1 MVIATV
7 SLIISILIG
16 IIGQIILKT
25 SVSGN
30 FAPLPIIGVSNYLF
44 IIAAALYFIS
54 LLFYT
59 YSLRF
64 IPLQLAFPSV
74 SISYAAVA
82 YLSHVIWGTNFG
94 IKEVC
99 ALSLILM
106 GIVLLVPLQE
116 N

>member
-1 MVIATV
+1 MVIAAL
-7 SLIISILIG
+7 SLITSILIG
-16 IIGQIILKT
+16 IAGQIILKI

-44 IIAAALYFIS
+44 ILAAALYFIS

-59 YSLRF
+59 YSLRI
-64 IPLQLAFPSV
+64 IPLHLAFPSV
-74 SISYAAVA
+74 SISYAVVA

-94 IKEVC
+94 AKEIF
-99 ALSLILM
+99 AISLIIT
-106 GIVLLVPLQE
+106 GITLLVAFQQ

>member
-1 MVIATV
+1 MVIATL
-7 SLIISILIG
+7 SLIVSILIG

-30 FAPLPIIGVSNYLF
+30 YPPLPIIGISNYLF
-44 IIAAALYFIS
+44 IIAACLYFIS

-59 YSLRF
+59 YSLKI
-64 IPLQLAFPSV
+64 IPLQIAFPSV

-82 YLSHVIWGTNFG
+82 YLSHIIWGTSFG
-94 IKEVC
+94 IKEIC
-99 ALSLILM
+99 AITLITM
-106 GIVLLVPLQE
+106 GIILLVPLQD